1 MIDQVIARLEQ
12 TVPDLAGRVSEATQL
27 AQLMEKGQLPQAGFT
42 AFVLP
47 GALRGG
53 ASTAAAGMFRQAIS
67 ETVSVMLVMRVAGD
81 IKGTKGLKRIDP
93 VKKACIE
100 AICGWTPDET
110 TVGLFTL
117 SGGELAS
124 LTNGTLTY
132 VLDFSIN
139 DQLRITS

>member
-1 MIDQVIARLEQ
+1 MIEQVIARLEQ
-12 TVPDLAGRVSEATQL
+12 TVPDLDGRVREAARL

-67 ETVSVMLVMRVAGD
+67 RTVSVMLVMRVAGD
-81 IKGTKGLKRIDP
+81 AKGTTALDRIQP
-93 VKKACIE
+93 VIDACVL
-100 AICGWTPDET
+100 AICGWTPDEET
-110 TVGLFTL
+110 IGLFTL
-117 SGGELAS
+117 TGGELTS

-139 DQLRITS
+139 DQLRIT